1 MGSLQEVDLLLQKW
15 DVAWAALAS
24 AESEYERSKRQI
36 RPRHRLGR
44 RLCPG
49 AQPPAALRHKIL
61 PPQQYPCCDQ
71 TLLMLLAQSFEAVV
85 PAHTPA

>member
-1 MGSLQEVDLLLQKW
+1 MVLSRHRCVAPGLSAHLSRLGWLATRFSGMAQNAGQVWLRVMGAMQEVDLLLQKW

-24 AESEYERSKRQI
+24 AESEYERSKKQI

-49 AQPPAALRHKIL
+49 A
-61 PPQQYPCCDQ
+61 
-71 TLLMLLAQSFEAVV
+71 
-85 PAHTPA
+85 

>member
-1 MGSLQEVDLLLQKW
+1 MGVLQEVDLLLQKW

-49 AQPPAALRHKIL
+49 A
-61 PPQQYPCCDQ
+61 
-71 TLLMLLAQSFEAVV
+71 
-85 PAHTPA
+85 